1 MESINER
8 DFKGIWIPKEIWTD
22 KNLTIMEKVF
32 LVEIDSLDNSSGC
45 YASNKY
51 FSDFFEI
58 SKGRCTQ
65 IIKELE
71 TKGYIKI
78 KLERDGKQITRR
90 VIRVV
95 NKLNRVVSKLNRG
108 SEKTKQGYLENDEE
122 NNTSLNSPSS
132 SNTSDRFN
140 YSNVIEIYHRTC
152 PELSKIREL
161 TSNRQKTLKAWGNLE
176 EMTEVFEI
184 VSGSRFLNGDNDRK
198 WKADFDWIIKPANR
212 VKILEGK
219 YSNGEPVKPTTFL
232 NFQED

>member
-71 TKGYIKI
+71 AKGYIKI

-176 EMTEVFEI
+176 EMTEVFEK
-184 VSGSRFLNGDNDRK
+184 VSKSKFLNGDNDRK

-219 YSNGEPVKPTTFL
+219 YSNGDPVKPTTFL